1 MKLKD
6 TKHSN
11 EKLNSQLTS
20 IIKCETI
27 EKTLKSNSNSNS
39 NNQQPDN
46 ITETAATLE
55 ISLKS
60 SAELLKQLSS
70 TGHMEHLH
78 LLEKQMK
85 ESMQH
90 IERLKSANNNP
101 AAATTSNNN
110 NNIKMRCANSVPS
123 NLKELNVQKQ
133 YRLIA
138 SNNFQTAYDLH
149 SNHHHHHQQ
158 QQQQMALNDAKNIP
172 LTKNVII
179 I

>member
-1 MKLKD
+1 
-6 TKHSN
+6 
-11 EKLNSQLTS
+11 
-20 IIKCETI
+20 
-27 EKTLKSNSNSNS
+27 
-39 NNQQPDN
+39 
-46 ITETAATLE
+46 
-55 ISLKS
+55 
-60 SAELLKQLSS
+60 
-70 TGHMEHLH
+70 MEHLH

-101 AAATTSNNN
+101 TTTTTPSNN

-149 SNHHHHHQQ
+149 SNHHQQQLQ

>member
-1 MKLKD
+1 V
-6 TKHSN
+6 
-11 EKLNSQLTS
+11 
-20 IIKCETI
+20 KCETI
-27 EKTLKSNSNSNS
+27 EQKTLIKSTS
-39 NNQQPDN
+39 NNNNNQPDN

-101 AAATTSNNN
+101 PISQTNN
-110 NNIKMRCANSVPS
+110 KMRCVNSVPS
-123 NLKELNVQKQ
+123 NLKELNVQQKQ

-138 SNNFQTAYDLH
+138 SNNFQTTYDLY
-149 SNHHHHHQQ
+149 SNQQ
-158 QQQQMALNDAKNIP
+158 QQQQLILNDAKNIP
-172 LTKNVII
+172 LTKNVIKKNFFFKLIQLFFKKFFFSRI
-179 I
+179 IINTIMI